1 MANEVLAPLL
11 RSETYRR
18 LLFTLGILLAY
29 RLGCQ
34 IPLPGINIDVLLRLD
49 GPLTTETVSI
59 FALGVTPFLSALLI
73 FEFIKLIVP
82 PLARWESADPVNARR
97 LGLCFYFLALV
108 MAGLQA
114 AGVANAFYG
123 ISGLIDGPGW
133 ETIIAIILVAGTM
146 LLGWFGDQ
154 ITVRGLGN
162 GFWLLLVTPT
172 LVSLPNEALRS
183 VELLQRGAVTPTAFF
198 AAVVFLVAAV
208 ALVAATCI
216 GGPRSEYRLS
226 DIDFVRVWPPM
237 FAVYISGFIV
247 TFFSIGA
254 GGAVQPILI
263 AILIAI
269 FSWLQSW
276 GRLKEAWQSTWPI
289 ALVQILV
296 CSGGE
301 LLTHQLNPPFSVN
314 GSWLIVVVTAAI
326 SCLRS
331 KEPTARA

>member
-1 MANEVLAPLL
+1 MANEILTPLL
-11 RSETYRR
+11 RSKTYRR

-34 IPLPGINIDVLLRLD
+34 IPVPGLNTDVLSHLN
-49 GPLTTETVSI
+49 GPLKIESVSI

-82 PLARWESADPVNARR
+82 PLARWEIADPHNARR
-97 LGLCFYFLALV
+97 LGRYPYFLALV

-114 AGVANAFYG
+114 SGVANALYG
-123 ISGLIDGPGW
+123 ISGLIDGPEW
-133 ETIIAIILVAGTM
+133 ETRIAVTLVAGTM
-146 LLGWFGDQ
+146 LLGWLGDR
-154 ITVRGLGN
+154 ITVHGLGN
-162 GFWLLLVTPT
+162 GFWLLLITPT
-172 LVSLPNEALRS
+172 LVGLPNAALGS

-216 GGPRSEYRLS
+216 AGARSGHRVS
-226 DIDFVRVWPPM
+226 GIDFAGVWPPM
-237 FAVYISGFIV
+237 FASYISSFVVNFFTIPAGGTVNLTLIAALIV
-247 TFFSIGA
+247 TFN
-254 GGAVQPILI
+254 
-263 AILIAI
+263 
-269 FSWLQSW
+269 WLQSW
-276 GRLKEAWQSTWPI
+276 GMSKEASQPIWTI

-301 LLTHQLNPPFSVN
+301 FLTHQMNPPFPIS
-314 GSWLIVVVTAAI
+314 GSWLIVIVTTAI

-331 KEPTARA
+331 KEPTA